1 MEYAKSDQV
10 FVDEWN
16 DAIDEYERIF
26 HGLTIFL
33 GPDGG
38 RDFPEFKGCII
49 PPLDNTT
56 WQGKDCYT
64 TTTPISCGAKTAIL
78 THFLAATG
86 DNLRATQIGGLS
98 ASSHTT
104 DGNINLPGVKLL
116 TSLKPSPTPPP
127 VILGGAAFDQPVS
140 SATQFMG
147 CPIAK
152 NKGGCTT
159 TFTVEEAAAN
169 VLAVFFDKT
178 HFSDYYQGV
187 QAKPVPKGNE
197 PIHYLD
203 VPYDDVQYAEMHPC
217 PVTTST
223 TLGDKSLQDLLL
235 DASHDLLSMP
245 DGPAAPRSNTCV
257 RSTDN
262 VPPVTTAALS
272 GPIGS
277 NGWFKG
283 PTIINFA
290 ASDVGVGVAE
300 TEYSLDNGTSWAP
313 ITCGELYLGTDGI
326 FDVLYRSTDLAN
338 NIEPPKS
345 VRVLLDST
353 APVTTAHYLV
363 SDRLVSFAAT
373 DNVSGVARTEYKL
386 DGSPWIKGTS
396 FVFTSGGLHTI
407 LFRSIDVAGN
417 VEKTN
422 SITLNVRLKPP
433 PIQPR

>member
-1 MEYAKSDQV
+1 
-10 FVDEWN
+10 
-16 DAIDEYERIF
+16 
-26 HGLTIFL
+26 
-33 GPDGG
+33 
-38 RDFPEFKGCII
+38 
-49 PPLDNTT
+49 
-56 WQGKDCYT
+56 
-64 TTTPISCGAKTAIL
+64 
-78 THFLAATG
+78 
-86 DNLRATQIGGLS
+86 
-98 ASSHTT
+98 
-104 DGNINLPGVKLL
+104 
-116 TSLKPSPTPPP
+116 
-127 VILGGAAFDQPVS
+127 
-140 SATQFMG
+140 MG
-147 CPIAK
+147 CPIAR

-159 TFTVEEAAAN
+159 TFTVEEAAEN

-187 QAKPVPKGNE
+187 QVNGVQPKPVSKGNE

-245 DGPAAPRSNTCV
+245 DGPAALRSNPCV

-262 VPPVTTAALS
+262 VAPVTTAALS

-338 NIEPPKS
+338 NTETPNS
-345 VRVLLDST
+345 VRVKIDST
-353 APVTTAHYLV
+353 APVTTVTTKYLGN
-363 SDRLVSFAAT
+363 RQKFGLLVSFAAS
-373 DNVSGVARTEYKL
+373 DNLSGVARTEYRV
-386 DGSPWIKGTS
+386 DNGAWQTGTS
-396 FVFTSGGLHTI
+396 LVLTQSGLYTI
-407 LFRSIDVAGN
+407 QYHSTDNAGN
-417 VEKTN
+417 VEQVR
-422 SITLNVRLKPP
+422 SIKVTVNNPN
-433 PIQPR
+433 